1 MLAASNQVVTN
12 GEGIDFSA
20 RSPRSLSAFLLPM
33 WPLWGRRGTVWKSDA
48 PESSPASAAP
58 ESAWVSVV
66 EVGGSRLGNAG
77 ATTEMLF
84 DKPNIRGSLTKSP
97 GASHPV
103 NIAPLPLRREPH
115 EIRCHGPLRHGHPF
129 AGPRPRRTCVR
140 RGGGIRHPRD
150 GFKSTARLLS
160 RACRITAASFLV
172 TLYSVSL

>member
-33 WPLWGRRGTVWKSDA
+33 WPLWGRRGTVWKSVA

-129 AGPRPRRTCVR
+129 AGPRPRRTRVR

>member
-1 MLAASNQVVTN
+1 MIFQRDHPGHCRHFSCPCGRCGDTEGQSGNRTLQRAAQ
-12 GEGIDFSA
+12 
-20 RSPRSLSAFLLPM
+20 PRRP
-33 WPLWGRRGTVWKSDA
+33 
-48 PESSPASAAP
+48 P

-129 AGPRPRRTCVR
+129 AGPRPRRTRVR

>member
-33 WPLWGRRGTVWKSDA
+33 WPLWGAEGQSGNRTLQRAAQPRR
-48 PESSPASAAP
+48 PP

-66 EVGGSRLGNAG
+66 EVGGSCLGNAG

-129 AGPRPRRTCVR
+129 AGPRPRRTRVR
-140 RGGGIRHPRD
+140 RGGGIRHPRY